1 MSLFQLP
8 QQLLPG
14 TLRQGIKPAAR
25 NLLGPATLGKIAA
38 RLPFKINATLIESI
52 CNRAFKEQIED
63 EDFEFLAQRTI
74 QIKLMDANLAIGLSY
89 QSGRIVC
96 LHFGADHCEAEAT
109 LSINSIDA
117 ISLIQQQVDPDTLF
131 FQRKLK
137 ISGDT
142 ELAHHIKNTI
152 DTLSPEI
159 IPAFLMKF
167 LSEYK
172 SRVLSDAS
180 A

>member
-14 TLRQGIKPAAR
+14 ALRERALPTAR
-25 NLLGPATLGKIAA
+25 NLFAPATLGKIAA
-38 RLPFKINATLIESI
+38 RMPLKINASLVESI
-52 CNRAFKEQIED
+52 CNRAFKEQIE
-63 EDFEFLAQRTI
+63 EQDFEFLAQRTI

-89 QSGRIVC
+89 HNGRIVC
-96 LHFGADHCEAEAT
+96 RHFGAHQCEAEAT
-109 LSINSIDA
+109 LSINSFDA